1 MPKLSTHVLDT
12 ASGKPA
18 AGIRID
24 LLRGH
29 YPDATPIKTLHTN
42 ADGRTDAP
50 LLEGPAC
57 APGPYTLLFHA
68 GDYFQAQSHPDA
80 GKFLTLI
87 PLQFTIT
94 SSTNHHV
101 PLLLSPWSYSTYKG
115 S

>member
-1 MPKLSTHVLDT
+1 MAKLSTHVLDT

-29 YPDATPIKTLHTN
+29 YPDATPIKTVHTN
-42 ADGRTDAP
+42 ADGRTGEP
-50 LLEGPAC
+50 LLDGPAFT
-57 APGPYTLLFHA
+57 PGSYTLLFHA
-68 GDYFQAQSHPDA
+68 GEYFRANNHPDA
-80 GKFLTLI
+80 GKFLNHI
-87 PLQFTIT
+87 PIQFTIT
-94 SSTNHHV
+94 DPANHHV